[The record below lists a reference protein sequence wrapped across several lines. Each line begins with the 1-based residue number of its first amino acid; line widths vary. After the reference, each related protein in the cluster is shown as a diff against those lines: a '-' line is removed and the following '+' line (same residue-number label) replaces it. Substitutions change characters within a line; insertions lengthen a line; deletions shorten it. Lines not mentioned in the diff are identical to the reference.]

1 MIGKPMSTQ
10 TRSKALQLWMNGQ
23 FVGTWSLEAAG
34 EVLQYDAAWTRS
46 ALGRPLSLS
55 LPFTPGNLPHKGD
68 AVRFYFENLLPD
80 SKDIRERVAR
90 RYQVGSIDAY
100 TLLREIGRD
109 CVGALQIIPNG
120 EAPPI
125 DLRVEA
131 EPLTDSQVARLI
143 RETVQPGAYGSTSA
157 QEDDFRISI
166 AGAQEKT
173 ALLHW
178 KGKWCKPLGAT
189 PTTHIFKL
197 PLGVVGGLKLDLSHS
212 VENEWLCSKLLA
224 AYHLPVA
231 SCDMLQFEDQK
242 VLSVERFDRRLWK
255 DEMLVRLPQEDM
267 CQATGTSPVLKYE
280 ADGGPG
286 VENIMALLG
295 GSKERDRD
303 RFHFF
308 QAQLLFWMLRA
319 TDGHAKNFSIFLRAK
334 GAFEMT
340 PVYDVLSVY
349 PFMGEAPG
357 KLSAHKTRMAMAVR
371 SKNAHWQMKNILRR
385 HWVTVGERYGIVS
398 PRGFA
403 VDAILEKVVA
413 MTPGVVAG
421 VQSTLP
427 AGFPAEVAEPIFVG
441 LLDAAKRLEREAS

>member
-1 MIGKPMSTQ
+1 MSTPA
-10 TRSKALQLWMNGQ
+10 RSKALALWMNGQ
-23 FVGTWSLEAAG
+23 FVGTWSIEAG
-34 EVLQYDAAWTRS
+34 GDVLQYDATWTRS
-46 ALGRPLSLS
+46 LLGRPLSLS

-90 RYQVGSIDAY
+90 RYQVGAIDAY

-109 CVGALQIIPNG
+109 CVGALQIIPAG
-120 EAPPI
+120 EASPT
-125 DLRVEA
+125 DLRVQA
-131 EPLTDSQVARLI
+131 EPMSDAQVAQLI
-143 RETVQPGAYGSTSA
+143 RATVQPGAFGGNRA

-178 KGKWCKPLGAT
+178 KGRWCKPLGAT

-197 PLGVVGGLKLDLSHS
+197 PLGLVGGSKLDLRHS

-255 DEMLVRLPQEDM
+255 GEMLGRLPQEDM

-286 VENIMALLG
+286 VDGIMALLG
-295 GSKERDRD
+295 GSMQRDRD

-308 QAQLLFWMLRA
+308 MAQLLFWMLCA
-319 TDGHAKNFSIFLRAK
+319 TDGHAKNFSIFLRPK

-340 PVYDVLSVY
+340 PIYDVLSVY

-357 KLSAHKTRMAMAVR
+357 KLSAHETRMAMAVR
-371 SKNAHWQMKNILRR
+371 SKNAHWKMKEILRR
-385 HWVTVGERYGIVS
+385 HWVTVGERYGIFS
-398 PRGFA
+398 LTGLN
-403 VDAILEKVVA
+403 VDAILEKVVV
-413 MTPGVVAG
+413 MTPEVVQR
-421 VQSTLP
+421 VQKILP
-427 AGFPAEVAEPIFVG
+427 ENFPEAVSLPIFRG
-441 LLDAAKRLEREAS
+441 LQDAAERLGQAHE